1 MDSRPPSALFET
13 AADTSPESYRLFHDL
28 PCVGSAV
35 WSPDTGRLLKGN
47 HMVASAIGWPP

>member
-13 AADTSPESYRLFHDL
+13 AADSSPESYRLFHNL

-35 WSPDTGRLLKGN
+35 WSPDTGRLLKVN
-47 HMVASAIGWPP
+47 HMVAAATGWPP